1 VGIQSK
7 PYKREA
13 NQMRFTNVK
22 EQTGVET
29 KVSTPYDVASHLAYS
44 KGFKT
49 LKEYTEYVVNNNMTG
64 FLPDPTKYPQYTTV
78 WNFLG
83 TSRTQYYQNKCEI
96 IASKRNQAEINRK
109 RAETLAR
116 NKAEREAKAKL
127 EEATIKVNAKV
138 TRSESF
144 TAEDVIDILIESDS
158 NVNYIAEFIKNHNVS
173 DKYAVKVLLNL
184 LKSKSQVAVT
194 L

>member
-1 VGIQSK
+1 
-7 PYKREA
+7 
-13 NQMRFTNVK
+13 MRFTNVK

-44 KGFKT
+44 KGFLT
-49 LKEYTEYVVNNNMTG
+49 LKEYTDYVVSNKMTG
-64 FLPDPTKYPQYTTV
+64 FLPDPTKYPQYTSA

-83 TSRTQYYQNKCEI
+83 TSRTQYYKNRCEI
-96 IASKRNQAEINRK
+96 IASKRNQEEINRK
-109 RAETLAR
+109 RAVTLAR

-127 EEATIKVNAKV
+127 AEANIKVSTKV
-138 TRSESF
+138 VHPESF
-144 TAEDVIDILIESDS
+144 TSEDVIDILIKSDA
-158 NVNYIAEFIKNHNVS
+158 NVDYIAEFIKTHNVS
-173 DKYAVKVLLNL
+173 DAYAVKVLLNL

>member
-1 VGIQSK
+1 
-7 PYKREA
+7 
-13 NQMRFTNVK
+13 MRFTNVK

-83 TSRTQYYQNKCEI
+83 TSRTQYYKNKCAI

-109 RAETLAR
+109 RLETLAR

-138 TRSESF
+138 TSSESF